1 MNPEPQHP
9 QQVEI
14 VVKKPTINAK
24 LLSIA
29 LGMLLVVAII
39 VGSQQCSRK
48 DYWHART
55 VKLKADSSQYQA
67 DRVRWQGDSTKFVG
81 VIVTQQ
87 GRIDKA
93 LNQAANW
100 ETKFYGQVAISDQQ
114 VDKLSFQAKQV
125 VLLRELVNNK
135 TLSPIYLGDTVKIMV
150 QDTAILTAITKTAK
164 RAALAVGTVDSLLK
178 VVATQGTEM
187 ERLDARY
194 NKARESSLFA
204 QEKMQDL
211 SEPKPL
217 FSESRR
223 KKAKRYRTERR
234 LKRES
239 DVSDL
244 ERVLNK

>member
-1 MNPEPQHP
+1 MIPETQL
-9 QQVEI
+9 VAT
-14 VVKKPTINAK
+14 VVKKGLNLKAIVLP
-24 LLSIA
+24 IA
-29 LGMLLVVAII
+29 LGALFVVASGLGIH
-39 VGSQQCSRK
+39 QCYRK
-48 DYWHART
+48 QFWYGRT
-55 VKLKADSSQYQA
+55 DKLVKDSTRYQA
-67 DRVRWQGDSTKFVG
+67 DRVRWRGDSTKFVG

-87 GRIDKA
+87 GRIEKA

-114 VDKLSFQAKQV
+114 IDKLSYQAKQV

-150 QDTAILTAITKTAK
+150 KDTAILTAITKTAK

-178 VVATQGTEM
+178 VVAYQGGEID
-187 ERLDARY
+187 RLDARY

-211 SEPKPL
+211 SERQSL

-223 KKAKRYRTERR
+223 KKAKRYTTEIRQ
-234 LKRES
+234 KRES

>member
-48 DYWHART
+48 DYWHGRT
-55 VKLKADSSQYQA
+55 TKLVADST
-67 DRVRWQGDSTKFVG
+67 RNRENVVRWQGDSTKLVG
-81 VIVTQQ
+81 IIYTQKDQ
-87 GRIDKA
+87 IDKA
-93 LNQAANW
+93 TRLAANW
-100 ETKFYGQVAISDQQ
+100 EAKFNGQVVISDQQ
-114 VDKLSFQAKQV
+114 VDQLSYKAKQV
-125 VLLRELVNNK
+125 ALLRDLVNNK
-135 TLSPIYLGDTVKIMV
+135 TLSPIYLTDTLRIAIP
-150 QDTAILTAITKTAK
+150 DTAILTAATKTTRREALAK
-164 RAALAVGTVDSLLK
+164 RSVDSLLT
-178 VVATQGTEM
+178 VVANQGGEI
-187 ERLDARY
+187 ERLDTRY
-194 NKARESSLFA
+194 KKARESSLFA

-223 KKAKRYRTERR
+223 KKAKRYRTEIR